1 MAACMVGWA
10 HSPFGRFDHED
21 LESLIVGVTQR
32 VWREALAMAG
42 VFNMGGSAL
51 ASYVSILEA
60 AR

>member
-21 LESLIVGVTQR
+21 PESLIVGVTQR

-42 VFNMGGSAL
+42 VFSMGGSAV
-51 ASYVSILEA
+51 ASYASILQA

>member
-1 MAACMVGWA
+1 MVGWA

-21 LESLIVGVTQR
+21 LESLVVGAAQR
-32 VWREALAMAG
+32 ARREALAMAG
-42 VFNMGGSAL
+42 VFNPGGSAV